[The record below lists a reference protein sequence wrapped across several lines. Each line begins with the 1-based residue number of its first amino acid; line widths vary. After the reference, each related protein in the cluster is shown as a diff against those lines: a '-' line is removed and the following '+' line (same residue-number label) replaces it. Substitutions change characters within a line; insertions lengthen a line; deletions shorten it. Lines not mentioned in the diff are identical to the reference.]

1 VRSIANKYRTLIPNW
16 IIYSLPDGL
25 WVYSFSAM
33 LYLIWN
39 ENYKSI
45 QKILFLPFI
54 VLCGM
59 EILQFLKI
67 INGTF
72 DIIDVFVSL
81 IMYVLLIINIK
92 FYKNEKKS

>member
-1 VRSIANKYRTLIPNW
+1 MRSLAKKYITIIPNW

-33 LYLIWN
+33 LYLIWR
-39 ENYKSI
+39 ENFKI
-45 QKILFLPFI
+45 TQKIFFFPFI

-59 EILQFLKI
+59 ELLQLIKI

-72 DIIDVFVSL
+72 DIIDIFTSL
-81 IMYVLLIINIK
+81 IMYGLLIININ
-92 FYKNEKKS
+92 FYKNEKQD